1 MPQPTRQDFEHLLA
15 FRSSL
20 RQFERWSDAQARAA
34 GLTHV
39 QHQLLVAVK
48 GHPGSDPPSV
58 RELAGYLLL
67 RHHST
72 VELVDRAEAAGI
84 VRRVPDAS
92 DGRLVRDPADA
103 ARRAHPDRADPGPP
117 GRAACPRRGSGRAGR
132 RGQKLTQA
140 ASAAEASHPLGKVPG
155 YRTVIA
161 PGWLRAF
168 GDRR

>member
-1 MPQPTRQDFEHLLA
+1 MPQPTRQDFEQLLA

-39 QHQLLVAVK
+39 QHQLLVAIK

-92 DGRLVRDPADA
+92 DGRLVRVRLTPRGERVLTELTPAHLVELHALA
-103 ARRAHPDRADPGPP
+103 AVLDELVDGARD
-117 GRAACPRRGSGRAGR
+117 
-132 RGQKLTQA
+132 
-140 ASAAEASHPLGKVPG
+140 
-155 YRTVIA
+155 
-161 PGWLRAF
+161 
-168 GDRR
+168 

>member
-1 MPQPTRQDFEHLLA
+1 VSQPTHQDFEHLLA

-20 RQFERWSDAQARAA
+20 RKFERWSEAQARAA

-48 GHPGSDPPSV
+48 GHPGAEPPSV
-58 RELAGYLLL
+58 SDLAGYLLL

-92 DGRLVRDPADA
+92 DGRLVRVRLTPRGERILNELTPAHLVELHALA
-103 ARRAHPDRADPGPP
+103 ALLDELVDGARP
-117 GRAACPRRGSGRAGR
+117 
-132 RGQKLTQA
+132 
-140 ASAAEASHPLGKVPG
+140 ASPASP
-155 YRTVIA
+155 A
-161 PGWLRAF
+161 
-168 GDRR
+168 